1 MYNSIGVVLSK
12 LSLKMCNCALIKTQD
27 LCYYPVVGFPNW
39 HVEGGFLISH
49 EDVKINSKKYGIIES
64 SDYLA
69 KNIINNKS
77 FSQFDLCFNGS
88 VVKKLVYFKRL
99 L

>member
-39 HVEGGFLISH
+39 HVEGGFLIVPPNFQYQNEKRWAANQRFCSM
-49 EDVKINSKKYGIIES
+49 NFSMYTRS
-64 SDYLA
+64 SLVEERF
-69 KNIINNKS
+69 S
-77 FSQFDLCFNGS
+77 F
-88 VVKKLVYFKRL
+88 
-99 L
+99 

>member
-39 HVEGGFLISH
+39 HVEGGFLIVPPNFQYQNEKQWATNQIFCSM
-49 EDVKINSKKYGIIES
+49 NSRCATRS
-64 SDYLA
+64 SLA
-69 KNIINNKS
+69 QQRNS
-77 FSQFDLCFNGS
+77 F
-88 VVKKLVYFKRL
+88 
-99 L
+99 